1 LCDENVRGVEFTAC
15 PHDVLGAIYAR
26 SVQIRQVSQPK
37 HQKFLGLD
45 HLRRVQHLI
54 PHVAE
59 LVHDPQRLS
68 AVAGIELEP

>member
-1 LCDENVRGVEFTAC
+1 
-15 PHDVLGAIYAR
+15 
-26 SVQIRQVSQPK
+26 VQIRQASHPK

-59 LVHDPQRLS
+59 VVHDPHRLHRLS
-68 AVAGIELEP
+68 AIAGVQLEPYRSARHARA